1 MKIVHL
7 PGFASIFAI
16 ATGLCKLPPTETSIS
31 DTIGTFEPAPPDGGV
46 IYHVCKPNYYST
58 IGSYYG
64 GSLVAL
70 ENSVKYCCNNSTGN
84 FQTKDNTTIV
94 LTTVACV
101 EFSQD
106 GKCGFTTNGTVY
118 IVYDKEVKC
127 PAGKIVILLDNGVV
141 NLIGLPEVECVSA
154 PTTSTSTTA
163 STSTS
168 TRTVSTTTVA
178 AMPGCAFL
186 PVPTNL
192 PWTKLEFNRTYL
204 PGGRVQISCDKR
216 VVGNFGEIRGNVT
229 AELTSSYT
237 CDPAIGKW
245 ISETGVQT
253 ALKTMAC
260 TDNYAVFAD
269 MYGTYPYK
277 ATFKQTD
284 ENGSSLGFIGQ
295 YR

>member
-58 IGSYYG
+58 IG
-64 GSLVAL
+64 
-70 ENSVKYCCNNSTGN
+70 
-84 FQTKDNTTIV
+84 
-94 LTTVACV
+94 VACV